1 MVEWKSLY
9 PFESQ
14 FLEIPF
20 SETSADKLRLHYVER
35 GGVERAGESAPGA
48 AAAGSRPT
56 VLCVHGNP
64 TWSFTY
70 REVLKQVSDQARVL
84 AVDHIGC
91 GLSDKPQKYNYSLE
105 QHVGNLARFI
115 EKLDLQEVT
124 LVVHDWGGA
133 IGLGAALKH
142 PARIRRFVIL
152 NTAAFPPPYVPWRIA
167 ACRLPGLG
175 GWAMRRLNL
184 FARAALYMTL
194 NRLPKLDK
202 AVAAGLIAPYHDYA
216 SRVAIA
222 RFVQDIP
229 RRKSHPTWQLL
240 TRIEQG
246 VSIFHDR
253 PTRLVWGMQDWCFRP
268 ECLDRLEHLFPQAKT
283 RRLEDVGHYVMEEAA
298 EEVIAE
304 IRSCLSE

>member
-1 MVEWKSLY
+1 MADWKALY

-14 FLEIPF
+14 FLEIPR
-20 SETSADKLRLHYVER
+20 SETSADKLRMHYVSK
-35 GGVERAGESAPGA
+35 GESPDTGD
-48 AAAGSRPT
+48 T

-70 REVLKQVSDQARVL
+70 REVLQQFSDRAHVV

-115 EKLDLQEVT
+115 EQLDLRNIT
-124 LVVHDWGGA
+124 LLVHDWGGA

-142 PARIRRFVIL
+142 PTRIKRLMLL

-167 ACRLPGLG
+167 ACRLPWFGNWG
-175 GWAMRRLNL
+175 MRGLNL
-184 FARAALYMTL
+184 FARAALTMTL
-194 NRLPKLDK
+194 YRLPKLDK
-202 AVAAGLIAPYHDYA
+202 AVAAGLIAPYHDWN
-216 SRVAIA
+216 SRIAIA

-229 RRKSHPTWQLL
+229 RRSSHPTWELL

-246 VSIFHDR
+246 LAIFVDR
-253 PTRLVWGMQDWCFRP
+253 PARIVWGMKDWCFRP
-268 ECLDRLEHLFPQAKT
+268 ECLSRLQALLPVAKV
-283 RRLEDVGHYVMEEAA
+283 RRLDDVGHYVMEEAA
-298 EEVIAE
+298 AEVIDE
-304 IRSCLSE
+304 LGCLFDETS